1 MNNIKDKIKELKWD
15 EKYFYIYCYKNN
27 LRIKIVCGELNI
39 IIKNTEND
47 YIPYYELNID
57 DIINIYYDK
66 KNDNFIEPK
75 NIILNTKYC
84 FYDNS
89 DDENL

>member
-1 MNNIKDKIKELKWD
+1 MININDKIKEIKID
-15 EKYFYIYCYKNN
+15 NYYFYIYCYKNN
-27 LRIKIVCGELNI
+27 IRIKIKNGEINI
-39 IIKNTEND
+39 IIKNTENE

-57 DIINIYYDK
+57 DIINIYYEYK
-66 KNDNFIEPK
+66 IDNFIEPK
-75 NIILNTKYC
+75 YIILNTKYI